1 MNDVKQFFRMMRIEN
16 DSINELLDE
25 LAEKKSM
32 AMSTGASPEGERVQS
47 SRNLHRMEGI
57 ITDIVALEAE
67 INEAIDKYTGRKSF
81 AISVIRQ
88 IEDEELQEVMFTRF
102 IEHKGV
108 ADVQVMLERRRGKN
122 ITIRGTHKVINRA
135 LKAFKDKM

>member
-1 MNDVKQFFRMMRIEN
+1 M
-16 DSINELLDE
+16 
-25 LAEKKSM
+25 
-32 AMSTGASPEGERVQS
+32 GERVQS

>member
-1 MNDVKQFFRMMRIEN
+1 MNDVKRFFRMMRIEN

>member
-57 ITDIVALEAE
+57 ITDIIALEAE

>member
-57 ITDIVALEAE
+57 ITDIVALETE